1 MPLTDQLDRLA
12 AFDPVGAPVISLYLN
27 TQPDQH
33 GRDNYDGFV
42 RKELKAR
49 TLTYPEGDDRASLEK
64 DQARIEAYLSSEV
77 QPSANGVAIFA
88 CDAAGVF
95 EAIQLDAPIEEH
107 WLSITD
113 RPHLYPL
120 ARIASEFPRYAVVLA
135 DTNSARILVVA
146 DGNIASQASVENVK
160 TRRTSQGGWSQ
171 ARFQRRNENMHL
183 HHVKDVIDALDT
195 IVRRDDLH
203 RIVIA
208 GDAVVLPLIRE
219 QLPKHLAEMVADEM
233 SMAAAAPE
241 HDVVRATLGA
251 MRRVDSETDREK
263 IDAVIGA
270 YRAGGLGVVGPDAAL
285 LALTNGQVDELL
297 MTASLPGL
305 GDLRNTPET
314 RMAIAND
321 ASVASPAVAEA
332 AAGEAARV
340 GPKKVRLAEELVA
353 KAHQTGASVTIV
365 QDPALL
371 QAYGGVVARLR
382 YRA

>member
-33 GRDNYDGFV
+33 GRDNYAGFV

-49 TLTYPEGDDRASLEK
+49 ILTYPEGDDRAGLEK
-64 DQARIEAYLSSEV
+64 DQARIEAYLSREV

-88 CDAAGVF
+88 CDAALLF
-95 EAIQLDAPIEEH
+95 EAIQLDAPIQEH
-107 WLSITD
+107 WLSIGD

-120 ARIASEFPRYAVVLA
+120 ARLASEFPRYAVLLA

-146 DGNIASQASVENVK
+146 DGNVASQASVESAK
-160 TRRTSQGGWSQ
+160 TRRSSQGGWSQ
-171 ARFQRRNENMHL
+171 ARFQRRNENFHL
-183 HHVKDVIDALDT
+183 HHVKDVVDALEK
-195 IVRRDDLH
+195 IVQRDDLR

-219 QLPKHLAEMVADEM
+219 QLPKHLAEMVVDEM
-233 SMAAAAPE
+233 SIATEAPG
-241 HDVVRATLGA
+241 HDVVRTTLDA
-251 MRRVDSETDREK
+251 MRRADGETERDKVDAT
-263 IDAVIGA
+263 VGA
-270 YRAGGLGVVGPDAAL
+270 YRSGGLGVVGPDATL

-297 MTASLPGL
+297 MTGSLPALADL
-305 GDLRNTPET
+305 GNTPEA
-314 RMAIAND
+314 RLAIAND
-321 ASVASPAVAEA
+321 AGIVSPAVTEA

-353 KAHQTGASVTIV
+353 KAHQTGAQVTIV
-365 QDPALL
+365 QDPTLL
-371 QAYGGVVARLR
+371 QAYGGVAARLR

>member
-33 GRDNYDGFV
+33 GRDNYGTFV

-49 TLTYPEGDDRASLEK
+49 TQTYPEGDDHASLEK
-64 DQARIEAYLSSEV
+64 DQARIESYLDREV
-77 QPSANGVAIFA
+77 QPSANGIAIFA
-88 CDAAGVF
+88 CDAGGLF
-95 EAIQLDAPIEEH
+95 EAIQLDAAIDEH

-146 DGNIASQASVENVK
+146 DGNIASHTSVENIK

-171 ARFQRRNENMHL
+171 ARFQRHNENIHL
-183 HHVKDVIDALDT
+183 HHVKDVIDALET
-195 IVRRDDLH
+195 IVRRDDL
-203 RIVIA
+203 RQIVIA

-219 QLPKHLAEMVADEM
+219 QLPKHLAEIVVDEM
-233 SMAAAAPE
+233 SMATAAPE
-241 HDVVRATLGA
+241 HDVVRATLEA
-251 MRRVDSETDREK
+251 MRRAGNETDREK
-263 IDAVIGA
+263 IGAIVGA

-297 MTASLPGL
+297 MTASLPAL
-305 GDLRNTPET
+305 GDLGNTT
-314 RMAIAND
+314 AARMAIAND
-321 ASVASPAVAEA
+321 AGIASPAVAEA

-353 KAHQTGASVTIV
+353 KAHQTGARVTIV
-365 QDPALL
+365 QDPSLL
-371 QAYGGVVARLR
+371 ETYGGVVARLR

>member
-33 GRDNYDGFV
+33 GRDNYDTFV

-49 TLTYPEGDDRASLEK
+49 LSTYPEGDDRASLER
-64 DQARIEAYLSSEV
+64 DQTHIETYLSRDV
-77 QPSANGVAIFA
+77 QPSANGIAIFA
-88 CDAAGVF
+88 CDAAGLF
-95 EAIQLDAPIEEH
+95 EAIQIDAPIDEH

-146 DGNIASQASVENVK
+146 DGNIASQASVESVK

-171 ARFQRRNENMHL
+171 ARFQRHNENLHL
-183 HHVKDVIDALDT
+183 HHVKDVIDALE
-195 IVRRDDLH
+195 
-203 RIVIA
+203 RIVQRDNLRRIIIA

-219 QLPKHLAEMVADEM
+219 QLPKHLADMVVDEM
-233 SMAAAAPE
+233 SITTAAPE
-241 HDVVRATLGA
+241 HDIVRATLEA
-251 MRRVDSETDREK
+251 MRRAGGETDREK
-263 IDAVIGA
+263 LDAIIGA

-297 MTASLPGL
+297 MTASLPAL
-305 GDLRNTPET
+305 GDLGNTPQA

-321 ASVASPAVAEA
+321 AGVASPAVAEA

-340 GPKKVRLAEELVA
+340 GAKKVRLAEELVA
-353 KAHQTGASVTIV
+353 KAHQTGARVTIV

-371 QAYGGVVARLR
+371 HAYGGVAARLR